1 MYLIK
6 LGGSVIT
13 EKSSTATFRSEI
25 MDELSSQI
33 AKAGKECILVHG
45 AGSFG
50 HVLAK
55 KYELNNG
62 FSSEKQRYGFSLTQA
77 MVQTLNSHVLSSLHH
92 HKLPAVSLPAHS
104 LLTLSN
110 HQMEH
115 IATDFFKTYL
125 KKGFLPVTYG
135 DVALDSTLGF
145 SICSGDLLM
154 WSLAKTFQ
162 PEKIIFVMDEDGV
175 YDKNPKK
182 NADAK
187 LMEIIQRDEIDLL
200 QTSLDEHAD
209 VTAGMMGKLQTIK
222 KITALHIDTILVN
235 GLVPNRLYQVLTD
248 QSTVHTIIKG

>member
-1 MYLIK
+1 K
-6 LGGSVIT
+6 
-13 EKSSTATFRSEI
+13 
-25 MDELSSQI
+25 
-33 AKAGKECILVHG
+33 
-45 AGSFG
+45 
-50 HVLAK
+50 
-55 KYELNNG
+55 G

-77 MVQTLNSHVLSSLHH
+77 MVQTLNSHVLYSLHQ

-104 LLTLSN
+104 LVSLSN
-110 HQMEH
+110 HHLEN
-115 IATDFFKTYL
+115 IALDVFRAYVKN
-125 KKGFLPVTYG
+125 GFLPVTYG

-182 NADAK
+182 YADAK
-187 LMEIIQRDEIDLL
+187 LIETIQRDEIDSL

-209 VTAGMMGKLQTIK
+209 VTEGMAGKLQTIK

-235 GLVPNRLYQVLTD
+235 GLVPNRLYQVLSD
-248 QSTVHTIIKG
+248 QSTVHTVVKG